1 MSYPRHS
8 VIWRDCEE
16 KKWWLDIV
24 RRLDGD
30 AYTSKYADTIGA
42 FNSKEDAIEFLDNFP
57 NIGFE
62 TPILNPDIFWCLAY
76 PDQYIRKE
84 DITV

>member
-8 VIWRDCEE
+8 VIWKDCE
-16 KKWWLDIV
+16 KRKWWLDIA
-24 RRLDGD
+24 LDID
-30 AYTSKYADTIGA
+30 PDRCTSRFADTIGE
-42 FNSKEDAIEFLDNFP
+42 FDSKEDAIEFLDNFP

-62 TPILNPDIFWCLAY
+62 TPILDPDIFWCLAY